1 MRVPMTVEGA
11 AKLRAEL
18 QHLKSVLRP
27 QIIQAI
33 SEARAHGDLKE
44 NAEYHAAKEQQS
56 FSEGRI
62 NEIENKLSDAQIIDV
77 TKIANTGRVIFG
89 ATVTLINVETDE
101 KFVYRIVGD
110 DEADAKN
117 GTISVSSPMVRSM
130 VGKEVGDV
138 FRLKMGA
145 TETEYEIDSVDHT

>member
-130 VGKEVGDV
+130 VGKEVGDL

>member
-11 AKLRAEL
+11 VKLRAEL

-62 NEIENKLSDAQIIDV
+62 NEIENKLSDAQIIDI
-77 TKIANTGRVIFG
+77 TKIANSGRVVFG

-145 TETEYEIDSVDHT
+145 TETEFEIDSVDHI

>member
-11 AKLRAEL
+11 VKLRAEL

-62 NEIENKLSDAQIIDV
+62 NEIENKLSDAQIIDI

-89 ATVTLINVETDE
+89 ATVTLINIESDE

-110 DEADAKN
+110 DEADAKH

-145 TETEYEIDSVDHT
+145 TETEFEIDSVEHT